1 VESTRGGRWLEDKR
15 LFEPGSPY
23 THEEVHEIWQEVTRR
38 AIRLAT
44 GKVTIIMREVI
55 PDSVFQAVELPALK
69 ENPNV
74 TVVFK

>member
-1 VESTRGGRWLEDKR
+1 MEDQR

-23 THEEVHEIWQEVTRR
+23 THEQAHEIWHEVVRKFVGQ
-38 AIRLAT
+38 AK
-44 GKVTIIMREVI
+44 GKVTIFMSEVI

-74 TVVFK
+74 TLVFK